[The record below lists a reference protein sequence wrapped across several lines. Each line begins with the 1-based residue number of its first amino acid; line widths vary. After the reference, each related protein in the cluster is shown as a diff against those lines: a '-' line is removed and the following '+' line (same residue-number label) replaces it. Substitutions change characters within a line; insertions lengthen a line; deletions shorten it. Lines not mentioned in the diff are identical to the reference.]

1 MKQLNTVKLF
11 VLIYIVTKFN
21 DNYAFLY
28 IN

>member
-11 VLIYIVTKFN
+11 VLFYIVTKFN